1 MAVERLFATFAAH
14 HDPSDLLDA
23 LATGVVLL
31 DAADGVIHANV
42 AAQGLLGVGL
52 NQARG
57 RSFLDL
63 FVEHAPL
70 QALLQRARER
80 GEVFAERELALR
92 PLSAPREARVID
104 VTVTPIEG
112 HGGARRLL
120 LEMVDAVPRNRIN
133 RENELRARLEGSR
146 MMTRQLAHEIK
157 NPLGGLRG
165 AAQLLERQLPDAAL
179 REYTGVIINEADRLT
194 ALVDSMTGPTRVPHK
209 TPLNVHEICEHVFRL
224 LEAEAKPGVGLE
236 RDYDP
241 SVPDGCFDRNQL
253 VQALLNLARNALQAV
268 DAHGRIVLRTRA
280 VANAHIGPVRHR
292 LAVRIEVVDDG
303 PGVPPEIR
311 SSLFYPLVTGR
322 ANGTGLGLAV
332 AQEIVTRNGG
342 LIEFDS
348 EPGRTV
354 FSVLLPLGGPT
365 GLVAVGVENP
375 PVELA

>member
-1 MAVERLFATFAAH
+1 MAVERRFASFAAL

-31 DAADGVIHANV
+31 DATGRVLHANV
-42 AAQGLLGVGL
+42 AAQGLLGAGL

-57 RSFLDL
+57 RTLSELLIDS
-63 FVEHAPL
+63 APL

-80 GEVFAERELALR
+80 GEVFAEGDIALR
-92 PLSAPREARVID
+92 TVAAPRD
-104 VTVTPIEG
+104 VRSVDATVTPLEDV
-112 HGGARRLL
+112 GGPRRLL
-120 LEMVDAVPRNRIN
+120 LEIVDATPRARIS

-157 NPLGGLRG
+157 NPLGGVRG
-165 AAQLLERQLPDAAL
+165 AAQLLERQLPDPAL

-194 ALVDSMTGPTRVPHK
+194 ALVDGMLGPSRVPQK
-209 TPLNVHEICEHVFRL
+209 SPLNIHEICEHVFRL
-224 LEAEAKPGVGLE
+224 LQAEAPQGVVLE

-241 SVPDGCFDRNQL
+241 SVPEGEFDRNQL

-268 DAHGRIVLRTRA
+268 GDIGRIVLRTRT
-280 VANAHIGPVRHR
+280 VANVHIGLARHR
-292 LAVRIEVVDDG
+292 LAVRIDVVDDG

-342 LIEFDS
+342 SIGFES

-354 FSVLLPLGGPT
+354 FSVLLPLGAAPS
-365 GLVAVGVENP
+365 VAE
-375 PVELA
+375 AAS